1 MSIAKITETY
11 LDDIADAIRFKRME
25 SSATYTPPQMASAIM
40 SIAGGPNAVYVTDT
54 IDPETGGIIRVINGT
69 DISTDTVTPE
79 TLLSG
84 ITAHMSDGTAII
96 GEYTGGGGGVLPEGY
111 IQLPAVQGPTGAIID
126 TGIQPNQ
133 STIAEFK
140 ITPLSVTG
148 DVLLGVKGADDSHDW
163 RIFNHNQTIYW
174 DCYSTRVYG
183 STFSTGVTRELRVEN
198 NKVIDL
204 STSTTLL
211 TGTTVASF
219 SLSYNIGIN
228 GGFGNTTTYANA
240 IWQYVKIYQ
249 GEDLVRDFIPCME
262 DSTKT
267 YGMYDLVGS
276 SFYSTA
282 GTEQFQSPYQIKSVS
297 FVPAETQITSSVTAD
312 GIYTA
317 LQKVNITVSAI
328 SSTYVGSAVTR
339 RTATDLT
346 ASGSTVTAPS
356 GYYSSAV
363 TKSIA
368 PASNLF
374 VGNFE
379 IESNG
384 ETSVLVEIES
394 GGYISA
400 KEEWFPLDT
409 LAVVSAQTLYPST
422 ADQTISSY
430 RWITGSQTLKSV
442 TYTGLTAGNIVS
454 GVTVKI
460 GDSANPSRIVQIV
473 GTASTGGIDTS
484 DATATAGDILSPK
497 TAYASGAKLTGTI
510 QTKTSSDVGESGRNI
525 NIPQGYFSQAT
536 TYKISTSP
544 MPDPSIS
551 VNYSTGLIT
560 ATVTLDED
568 TEGYHEYPASGQ
580 DTLQL
585 LTKSATTY
593 NTSTANQTIGS
604 GQYLTGNQTIL
615 GVTTSNL
622 SAQNIVAGVTIK
634 VGDSGNASRI
644 AQVTGT
650 ATIGTDTTDA
660 TLTSGGQMLS
670 AYTAY
675 AKGTKYTGTIPTKTS
690 ADLTASG
697 LVVTV
702 PSGYYSQA
710 TTKEVS
716 LTTGTLTSSIADDV
730 QMMSMYAYTNSSA
743 YFSSAKVVY
752 FPQMTVSSAT
762 TVTVNADGDV
772 TTKFSP
778 STAGA
783 AFTKATYTVTKSSA
797 LHVMSSADYGFQFNG
812 VDANN
817 LPLITVDANNE
828 GYQFNDTFALT
839 GDISISTQGAS
850 TYYVSTADRTIA
862 SSKWLTGAQTI
873 KSVTTSNI
881 TASNIVSGVVVR
893 VGDTGNASRILQVTG
908 TAQTGT
914 DTSDATL
921 SNANQLISGVTA
933 YAGGSKYTGTLVV
946 HNYYT
951 GNAVP
956 GSSLGNAGDI
966 YLQYDDGTGN

>member
-11 LDDIADAIRFKRME
+11 LDEIADAIRFKRME

-54 IDPETGGIIRVINGT
+54 IDPETGGIIRTINGA
-69 DISTDTVTPE
+69 DISNDTVTPQ

-84 ITAHMSDGTAII
+84 VTAHMSDGTSIV
-96 GEYTGGGGGVLPEGY
+96 GEYEGGGG
-111 IQLPAVQGPTGAIID
+111 QAILQSKTVSFTPSENAI
-126 TGIQPNQ
+126 Q
-133 STIAEFK
+133 STI
-140 ITPLSVTG
+140 T
-148 DVLLGVKGADDSHDW
+148 ADSGFD
-163 RIFNHNQTIYW
+163 
-174 DCYSTRVYG
+174 G
-183 STFSTGVTRELRVEN
+183 
-198 NKVIDL
+198 L
-204 STSTTLL
+204 ST
-211 TGTTVASF
+211 V
-219 SLSYNIGIN
+219 
-228 GGFGNTTTYANA
+228 
-240 IWQYVKIYQ
+240 
-249 GEDLVRDFIPCME
+249 
-262 DSTKT
+262 
-267 YGMYDLVGS
+267 
-276 SFYSTA
+276 
-282 GTEQFQSPYQIKSVS
+282 SVS
-297 FVPAETQITSSVTAD
+297 I
-312 GIYTA
+312 
-317 LQKVNITVSAI
+317 SAI

-363 TKSIA
+363 TKSIT
-368 PASNLF
+368 PASNLV
-374 VGNFE
+374 VGNLE

-510 QTKTSSDVGESGRNI
+510 PTRTSANVTASYTVTVASG
-525 NIPQGYFSQAT
+525 YYSQAVQKTVQDGQISATDT
-536 TYKISTSP
+536 TV
-544 MPDPSIS
+544 S
-551 VNYSTGLIT
+551 VTPAIAVNTNGLIT
-560 ATVTLDED
+560 VT
-568 TEGYHEYPASGQ
+568 ASGSASTHVSV
-580 DTLQL
+580 DGDGWVSDGDSDSYGTGVA
-585 LTKSATTY
+585 TASGSATSQL
-593 NTSTANQTIGS
+593 TSQAAQTLYPSTVDQTIPSQRWLVGA
-604 GQYLTGNQTIL
+604 QTIKS
-615 GVTTSNL
+615 VTTSNL

-644 AQVTGT
+644 TQVTGT

-670 AYTAY
+670 SYTAY

-730 QMMSMYAYTNSSA
+730 QMMMMYAYTNSSA
-743 YFSSAKVVY
+743 YFSSAKTVQ
-752 FPQMTVSSAT
+752 FPQMTVSSAI
-762 TVTVNADGDV
+762 TVTVNSGGDV
-772 TTKFSP
+772 TTTFSP

-797 LHVMSSADYGFQFNG
+797 LHVMSSADYAFQFNG

-817 LPLITVDANNE
+817 FPLITVDANNE

-873 KSVTTSNI
+873 KSVTTTNLSASYILSGI
-881 TASNIVSGVVVR
+881 TVK
-893 VGDTGNASRILQVTG
+893 VGDSGNASRIAQV
-908 TAQTGT
+908 
-914 DTSDATL
+914 S
-921 SNANQLISGVTA
+921 
-933 YAGGSKYTGTLVV
+933 GTLTVYT
-946 HNYYT
+946 YYSST
-951 GNAVP
+951 SAPTAGIGN
-956 GSSLGNAGDI
+956 SGDI
-966 YLQYDDGTGN
+966 FLQIDDTV

>member
-11 LDDIADAIRFKRME
+11 LDEIADAIRFKRME

-54 IDPETGGIIRVINGT
+54 IDPETGGIIRTINGA
-69 DISTDTVTPE
+69 DISNDTVTPQ

-84 ITAHMSDGTAII
+84 VTAHMSNGTSIV
-96 GEYTGGGGGVLPEGY
+96 GEYEGGGG
-111 IQLPAVQGPTGAIID
+111 QAILQSKTVSFTPSENAI
-126 TGIQPNQ
+126 Q
-133 STIAEFK
+133 STI
-140 ITPLSVTG
+140 T
-148 DVLLGVKGADDSHDW
+148 ADSGFD
-163 RIFNHNQTIYW
+163 
-174 DCYSTRVYG
+174 G
-183 STFSTGVTRELRVEN
+183 
-198 NKVIDL
+198 L
-204 STSTTLL
+204 ST
-211 TGTTVASF
+211 V
-219 SLSYNIGIN
+219 
-228 GGFGNTTTYANA
+228 
-240 IWQYVKIYQ
+240 
-249 GEDLVRDFIPCME
+249 
-262 DSTKT
+262 
-267 YGMYDLVGS
+267 
-276 SFYSTA
+276 
-282 GTEQFQSPYQIKSVS
+282 SVS
-297 FVPAETQITSSVTAD
+297 I
-312 GIYTA
+312 
-317 LQKVNITVSAI
+317 SAI

-346 ASGSTVTAPS
+346 ATGSTVTAPS

-363 TKSIA
+363 TK
-368 PASNLF
+368 N
-374 VGNFE
+374 
-379 IESNG
+379 
-384 ETSVLVEIES
+384 
-394 GGYISA
+394 
-400 KEEWFPLDT
+400 
-409 LAVVSAQTLYPST
+409 VSAGSATTPATTVTVTPGIAVNSTGLITATAGGTSNVTPTVSAGYVTAGTAGTITVSGTKTSQLTSKGTGTYYPST
-422 ADQTISSY
+422 ADQTIASQQWLVSA
-430 RWITGSQTLKSV
+430 QTLKSV

-510 QTKTSSDVGESGRNI
+510 PTRTSANVTASYTVTVASG
-525 NIPQGYFSQAT
+525 YYSQAVQKTVPDGQIGANNT
-536 TYKISTSP
+536 TISLTP
-544 MPDPSIS
+544 AISI
-551 VNYSTGLIT
+551 NTNGLIT
-560 ATVTLDED
+560 VT
-568 TEGYHEYPASGQ
+568 ASGSSSTTVYVNG
-580 DTLQL
+580 DGWVSDGDSENYGTGV
-585 LTKSATTY
+585 ATASGS
-593 NTSTANQTIGS
+593 NTSQLTSQAAQTLYPSTADQTIASQRWLVGA
-604 GQYLTGNQTIL
+604 QTFKS
-615 GVTTSNL
+615 VVMTNL
-622 SAQNIVAGVTIK
+622 SASNIVSGVTVKI
-634 VGDSGNASRI
+634 GDSANASRI

-716 LTTGTLTSSIADDV
+716 LTTGTLASSIADDV

-797 LHVMSSADYGFQFNG
+797 LHIMSSSDYGFQFNG
-812 VDANN
+812 VDSNN
-817 LPLITVDANNE
+817 FPLITVDAENE
-828 GYQFNDTFALT
+828 GYQFNNTFTLT
-839 GDISISTQGAS
+839 GNVSIGTQGAS

-921 SNANQLISGVTA
+921 NNANQLVSGVTA
-933 YAGGSKYTGTLVV
+933 YAGGSKYTGSLVV
-946 HNYYT
+946 LNYYT
-951 GNAVP
+951 GTTAP
-956 GSSLGNAGDI
+956 SSSLGNFGDI
-966 YLQYDDGTGN
+966 YLQYDDGTA

>member
-11 LDDIADAIRFKRME
+11 LDEIADAIRFKRME

-54 IDPETGGIIRVINGT
+54 VDPETGGIIRTINGA
-69 DISTDTVTPE
+69 DISNDTVTPQ

-96 GEYTGGGGGVLPEGY
+96 GEYTGGGGGGVLPEGY
-111 IQLPAVQGPTGAIID
+111 IQLPAVEGPTGAIID

-140 ITPLSVTG
+140 ITPLAVTG
-148 DVLLGVKGADDSHDW
+148 DVLLGAKGAADNQDW
-163 RIFNHNQTIYW
+163 RIFNYNQSIYW
-174 DCYSTRVYG
+174 DCYSQRVYG
-183 STFSTGVTRELRVEN
+183 GTFSTGVTRELRVEN

-211 TGTTVASF
+211 TGTAVASF
-219 SLSYNIGIN
+219 SVPYNIGIN
-228 GGFGNTTTYANA
+228 GGFGSTTTYANA

-312 GIYTA
+312 GIYKA
-317 LQKVNITVSAI
+317 LQEVDITVSAI

-346 ASGSTVTAPS
+346 ATGSTVTAPS

-368 PASNLF
+368 SATFETGGLTIDQTTGDVTMAVAVATSGYVSQDFNITEEEGVTVQPASTYY
-374 VGNFE
+374 V
-379 IESNG
+379 
-384 ETSVLVEIES
+384 
-394 GGYISA
+394 
-400 KEEWFPLDT
+400 
-409 LAVVSAQTLYPST
+409 ST
-422 ADQTISSY
+422 ADRTISQY
-430 RWITGSQTLKSV
+430 RYLTGSQTLKSV

-473 GTASTGGIDTS
+473 GTASTGGLDTS
-484 DATATAGDILSPK
+484 DATAKAGDILSPK

-536 TYKISTSP
+536 TYQISTSP

-585 LTKSATTY
+585 LAKSATTY

-644 AQVTGT
+644 VQVTGT
-650 ATIGTDTTDA
+650 ASTGGTDTTDA

-675 AKGTKYTGTIPTKTS
+675 AKGTKYTGTIPTRTS
-690 ADLTASG
+690 AN
-697 LVVTV
+697 VTV
-702 PSGYYSQA
+702 NGSTITTASGYYSQA
-710 TTKEVS
+710 VAKSIQSAQLGVRNESVS
-716 LTTGTLTSSIADDV
+716 ISPAITIN
-730 QMMSMYAYTNSSA
+730 TN
-743 YFSSAKVVY
+743 
-752 FPQMTVSSAT
+752 
-762 TVTVNADGDV
+762 G
-772 TTKFSP
+772 
-778 STAGA
+778 
-783 AFTKATYTVTKSSA
+783 
-797 LHVMSSADYGFQFNG
+797 
-812 VDANN
+812 
-817 LPLITVDANNE
+817 LITVTASGSCSTYVEVGGDGWASDGDAETYSTGTVTISGSNTS
-828 GYQFNDTFALT
+828 QLT
-839 GDISISTQGAS
+839 SQAAS
-850 TYYVSTADRTIA
+850 TYYVSTADQTIA
-862 SSKWLTGAQTI
+862 SQRWLTGAQTI

-921 SNANQLISGVTA
+921 NNANQLVSGVTA
-933 YAGGSKYTGTLVV
+933 YAGGSKYTGNLVV
-946 HNYYT
+946 YTYYSGT
-951 GNAVP
+951 STP
-956 GSSLGNAGDI
+956 SSSLGSVGDLYFLI
-966 YLQYDDGTGN
+966 GNT

>member
-54 IDPETGGIIRVINGT
+54 IDPDTGGIIRVINGT
-69 DISTDTVTPE
+69 DISTDTVTPQ

-148 DVLLGVKGADDSHDW
+148 DVLLGVKGAADNQDW
-163 RIFNHNQTIYW
+163 RIFNHGQAIYW
-174 DCYSTRVYG
+174 DCYSQRVYG

-228 GGFGNTTTYANA
+228 GGFGSTTTYANA

-346 ASGSTVTAPS
+346 ATGSTVTAPS
-356 GYYSSAV
+356 GYYLSAV
-363 TKSIA
+363 TKSIPGATA
-368 PASNLF
+368 PYIDGYSINSTGQLD
-374 VGNFE
+374 VSME
-379 IESNG
+379 ID
-384 ETSVLVEIES
+384 I
-394 GGYISA
+394 GGYILGNTYQLSLSGVPVQA
-400 KEEWFPLDT
+400 
-409 LAVVSAQTLYPST
+409 AQTLYPST
-422 ADQTISSY
+422 ADQTIASQK
-430 RWITGSQTLKSV
+430 WLTGSQTLKSV

-460 GDSANPSRIVQIV
+460 GDSANPSRITQIV

-484 DATATAGDILSPK
+484 DATAVAGDILSGK

-510 QTKTSSDVGESGRNI
+510 ETKTSSDVGESGRNI

-536 TYKISTSP
+536 TYQISTSP

-560 ATVTLDED
+560 ATVSVDED

-622 SAQNIVAGVTIK
+622 SAQNIVAGVVVKI
-634 VGDSGNASRI
+634 GDANNASRI
-644 AQVTGT
+644 TQVTGT

-675 AKGTKYTGTIPTKTS
+675 AKGTKYTGTIPTRTS
-690 ADLTASG
+690 AN
-697 LVVTV
+697 VTV
-702 PSGYYSQA
+702 NGSTITTASGYYSQA
-710 TTKEVS
+710 VAKSIQSAQLGVRNESVS
-716 LTTGTLTSSIADDV
+716 ISPAITIN
-730 QMMSMYAYTNSSA
+730 TN
-743 YFSSAKVVY
+743 
-752 FPQMTVSSAT
+752 
-762 TVTVNADGDV
+762 G
-772 TTKFSP
+772 
-778 STAGA
+778 
-783 AFTKATYTVTKSSA
+783 
-797 LHVMSSADYGFQFNG
+797 
-812 VDANN
+812 
-817 LPLITVDANNE
+817 LITVTASGSCSTYVEVGGDGWASDGDAETYSTGTVTISGSNTS
-828 GYQFNDTFALT
+828 QLT
-839 GDISISTQGAS
+839 SQAAS
-850 TYYVSTADRTIA
+850 TYYVSTADQTIA
-862 SSKWLTGAQTI
+862 SQRWLVGAQTI

-881 TASNIVSGVVVR
+881 TAANIVSGVVVR

-921 SNANQLISGVTA
+921 SNANQLVSGVTA
-933 YAGGSKYTGTLVV
+933 YAGGSKYTGNLVV
-946 HNYYT
+946 YTYYSGT
-951 GNAVP
+951 STP
-956 GSSLGNAGDI
+956 SSSLGSVGDLYFLI
-966 YLQYDDGTGN
+966 GNT